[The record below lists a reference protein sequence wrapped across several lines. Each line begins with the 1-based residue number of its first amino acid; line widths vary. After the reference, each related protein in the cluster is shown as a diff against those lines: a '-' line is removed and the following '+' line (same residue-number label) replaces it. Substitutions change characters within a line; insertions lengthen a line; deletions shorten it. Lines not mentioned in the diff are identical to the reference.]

1 MFSQFLVET
10 EILET
15 DPPVNSPKSSKCST
29 DYSSSEGNR
38 VGFKCQSDC
47 TVESSATT
55 ISTSPQVVLIASDIF
70 ICLKLKM
77 CLNRSR
83 ILEFEYDVL
92 ITQV

>member
-15 DPPVNSPKSSKCST
+15 DPPVNSPESSKCST
-29 DYSSSEGNR
+29 ILPPKAIELDYSVKVR
-38 VGFKCQSDC
+38 

-55 ISTSPQVVLIASDIF
+55 ISTYPQVVLIASDIF

-83 ILEFEYDVL
+83 TLEFEYDVL
-92 ITQV
+92 IAQV

>member
-29 DYSSSEGNR
+29 ILPPKAIELDYSVKVR
-38 VGFKCQSDC
+38 

-55 ISTSPQVVLIASDIF
+55 ISTYPQVVLITSDIF

-83 ILEFEYDVL
+83 TLEFEYDVL
-92 ITQV
+92 IAQV